1 MNTVA
6 RIAKTSATVAK
17 RATVSRTFVSTPKA
31 FGGAKHDAK
40 HDAHHD
46 GHDDHEHHDHP
57 VRNTCCENVVV
68 CELIFKLLTLQMWE
82 NLPFNK
88 TGMAILV
95 FGGSSL
101 AVGLIV
107 GACEHQQKKQGFSK

>member
-6 RIAKTSATVAK
+6 RIAKTSVTVAK

-31 FGGAKHDAK
+31 FGGAKHDAH

-57 VRNTCCENVVV
+57 
-68 CELIFKLLTLQMWE
+68 MWE
-82 NLPFNK
+82 DLPFNK